1 VGDGREWPTGT
12 AIQAARVGDWACY
25 WESGKR
31 SAELISSVRIQG
43 IMTLKNSLVVVLGG
57 STGIGLATAKAA
69 KSEGAQVIVTG
80 RSTEK
85 LQRAQAE
92 LGTDARTVM
101 LDVADETGTQ
111 KFFQELAH
119 VDHVFI
125 TAGTLLSDKKLKPD
139 SPTLRPAMDTRFWGA
154 LYAAKYAAPKIRA
167 GGSITFMSGTAAWR
181 PLVGASV
188 ASASCGA
195 VEAFARA
202 LAVDLAPIRVN
213 TIEPGYVDTP
223 LLDSLFGS
231 QKNEVLAAAA
241 ARLPVKRIGTAE
253 DIAEAVLFLMKNG
266 YVTGITLTIDGGGM
280 LV

>member
-1 VGDGREWPTGT
+1 
-12 AIQAARVGDWACY
+12 
-25 WESGKR
+25 
-31 SAELISSVRIQG
+31 
-43 IMTLKNSLVVVLGG
+43 MTLKNSLVVILGG

-69 KSEGAQVIVTG
+69 KAEGAQVIVTG

-92 LGTDARTVM
+92 LGSDTRTVV
-101 LDVADETGTQ
+101 LDVADEEGTRR
-111 KFFQELAH
+111 FFQGLAR

-125 TAGTLLSDKKLKPD
+125 TAGTLVADRKLAPNSD
-139 SPTLRPAMDTRFWGA
+139 TLRPAMDTRFWGA
-154 LYAAKYAAPKIRA
+154 LYAAKYAAPKIA
-167 GGSITFMSGTAAWR
+167 TDGSITFMSGVAAWR
-181 PLVGASV
+181 PLEGAAV

-213 TIEPGYVDTP
+213 TIEPGFVDTP
-223 LLDSLFGS
+223 LLDSLLGA
-231 QKNEVLAAAA
+231 KKGEILAAAA

-253 DIAEAVLFLMKNG
+253 DVADAVLFLMKNG
-266 YVTGITLTIDGGGM
+266 YVTGITLTIDGGHT